1 MTRRAAVTGLVALLT
16 ACGGGAAP
24 ADTAP
29 DPALHSVDPTAGA
42 TLVTDPRAGST
53 DPTAIWL
60 VTAVSQRPALR
71 TPMRLVYPD
80 SLRAQGIRGS
90 VTLEFVVD
98 TLGRVE
104 PAIRV
109 VQAAHRALVEPAK
122 EMVRSARY
130 RPARV
135 RGRAVRVLLATRV
148 RVGGGGQ

>member
-1 MTRRAAVTGLVALLT
+1 VTRRAAVTGLVALLA

-122 EMVRSARY
+122 AMVLSARY

-135 RGRAVRVLLATRV
+135 GDRAVRVLLATRV